1 MAKVLSYI
9 EIRANLRAFAVEYRE
24 DVSEH
29 AEYTTFWNDLL
40 ACFGVI
46 RRQVASFQEQ
56 ATRASTGNTGFIDFF
71 WRKVVI
77 GEHKSLGKMGPQG
90 QLAEEQAFDYLAGGD
105 IAREDFPRYIIS
117 TDFSN
122 FRLTDLEGP
131 TGVETIYFPLSK
143 IADHAEDLGFLAGYQ
158 LNSINTDIQDAV
170 SIAAANKMAKL
181 YAALTGDSDKDALE
195 IVAEEEED
203 ESSRS
208 ASILLTRL
216 LFLMFGDD
224 AGLWQQD
231 LFHRFIRERTVEDGS
246 DLAGQLYQLFRVLNT
261 PEHRRPKGLDPAL
274 NAFPYVNG
282 DIFDGNEDL
291 GLLAFTKGMRDALLE
306 ASAFDW
312 TEVSP
317 AVFGSLFQTVKSK
330 EARRSAGEHYTTEN
344 NILKVLNP
352 LFLEDYAARVRA
364 AWDKSDDLKVIH
376 QELANNVYM
385 DPACGCGNFL
395 VIAYRELRAIELKII
410 MRLRELEGEID
421 EAIDVSLGLRVSLD
435 QFHGIEINWWPA
447 KIAETAMFLV
457 DHQANRLMAQALGHA
472 PNRLPIKISA
482 HIHHANALEVDWKE
496 ILPQEQRTSLQ
507 IRRRLPIPIKGQTF
521 VFGNPPFLGHE
532 TRTTA
537 QAEELRRVWGRRD
550 IGRLDYVTSW
560 HAKTLDLFGV
570 NNRAGQWAFVTTNS
584 ITQGEPVRALFG
596 PIFDGR
602 WKIKFAHKT
611 FAWTSEA
618 TGPAAVH
625 CVIVGFTR
633 DYSTSPRLFEYPHV
647 KGEPQEIAVADQIN
661 AYLVDGP
668 NVLVSQRRKALST
681 VLPKATYGNM
691 PRDGGNLIVTT
702 SEIEEVSADP
712 IAAQYLRPFMGADEV
727 LYNKERWCLWL
738 TELDPSHVAK
748 SPILRTRLEGV
759 KSMRLK
765 STAASTRAMAATP
778 HLFGQRSQPD
788 VSYLCIPRHV
798 TETRRFFTVQRFEP
812 EVINGDSNFQVE
824 DPDGLAFA
832 LISSSMFIAWQRA
845 VGGRIKSD
853 LRFSSTI
860 VWNTFPVP
868 ELDQPTREAIT
879 KGGQRVLEARALNPE
894 RSLADHYNPLSMDP
908 ALLKAHAALDRV
920 VDRAFGSK
928 ANPTEAERLAT
939 LFEHYAEMIKAS

>member
-1 MAKVLSYI
+1 MAKALSYN

-158 LNSINTDIQDAV
+158 RTSINTEVQDAV
-170 SIAAANKMAKL
+170 SIAAADKMAKL
-181 YAALTGDSDKDALE
+181 YAALTEDSDKDALD
-195 IVAEEEED
+195 IVNEEEEE
-203 ESSRS
+203 ESTRS

-231 LFHRFIRERTVEDGS
+231 LFHRFIRERTVDDGS

-282 DIFDGNEDL
+282 HIFDGNEDL

-312 TEVSP
+312 KEVSP

-344 NILKVLNP
+344 NILKLLNP

-364 AWDKSDDLKVIH
+364 AWDRPDELKVIH
-376 QELANNVYM
+376 NELANNVYM

-410 MRLRELEGEID
+410 TRLRELEDEID

-457 DHQANRLMAQALGHA
+457 DHQANRLMAEVLGHA
-472 PNRLPIKISA
+472 PNRLPINISA
-482 HIHHANALEVDWKE
+482 HIHHANALDVDWKE
-496 ILPQEQRTSLQ
+496 ILPEEKRTTLQ

-521 VFGNPPFLGHE
+521 IFGNPPFLGHA
-532 TRTTA
+532 TRTKE
-537 QAEELRRVWGRRD
+537 QAEELRRAWGRRD

-570 NNRAGQWAFVTTNS
+570 NNRAGEWAFVTTSS
-584 ITQGEPVRALFG
+584 ITQGEPVPALFG
-596 PIFDGR
+596 PIFENR
-602 WKIKFAHKT
+602 WKIKFAHRT

-618 TGPAAVH
+618 TGKAAVH
-625 CVIVGFTR
+625 CVIIGFTR
-633 DYSTSPRLFEYPHV
+633 NYELKSRLFEYPDV
-647 KGEPQEIAVADQIN
+647 KGEPQEISVRDRLN
-661 AYLVDGP
+661 AYLVDGA
-668 NVLVSQRRKALST
+668 NVLVEQRRTHISEHLAPA
-681 VLPKATYGNM
+681 VFGNM
-691 PRDGGNLIVTT
+691 PRGKALII
-702 SEIEEVSADP
+702 EPDAYEEVVSDP
-712 IAAQYLRPFMGADEV
+712 IAAKYIRPFKMGRELIHDTD
-727 LYNKERWCLWL
+727 RWCLWMVD
-738 TELDPSHVAK
+738 LDPSDISK
-748 SPILRTRLEGV
+748 SPVLKKRISEV
-759 KSMRLK
+759 KQAREES
-765 STAASTRAMAATP
+765 SAASTRDMALTP
-778 HLFGQRSQPD
+778 HLFGQRSQP
-788 VSYLCIPRHV
+788 SNAYLAIPAVFSESRLWA
-798 TETRRFFTVQRFEP
+798 TCQRLP
-812 EVINGDSNFQVE
+812 AEVIAGNKIYTVD
-824 DPDGLAFA
+824 DPDGFAFA
-832 LISSSMFIAWQRA
+832 VVSSSMFITWQKT
-845 VGGRIKSD
+845 VGGRLKSD
-853 LRFSSTI
+853 PNFSNTI
-860 VWNTFPVP
+860 VWNTLPLPPVDNG
-868 ELDQPTREAIT
+868 LKKSIIDAG
-879 KGGQRVLEARALNPE
+879 KKVLEARALHPE
-894 RSLADHYNPLSMDP
+894 RSLAQHYNPLAMDP

-920 VDRAFGSK
+920 VDKAFGSK
-928 ANPTEAERLAT
+928 SNPTEAERQAT
-939 LFEHYAEMIKAS
+939 LFKCYAEMTKSS